1 MFCECPCHQSYHEYY
16 VKKFRIRR
24 KLAIT
29 RNGAVQIPITRPIS
43 VLIGKKEILISG
55 VVGKRH
61 VIN

>member
-1 MFCECPCHQSYHEYY
+1 MFSECPCHQAYHEYY

-24 KLAIT
+24 QLTIT